1 MLTLP
6 DFPDDPEVRD
16 LTLAL
21 NYRCNSQCRFCF
33 IEPEIAGGAP
43 DTPVDLVEEVF
54 RRNAARRTFERI
66 IFSGAEATLRPDLP
80 QIVAGARERG
90 HFEHVRIQTNARR
103 LKDRAYAQQLLAAGL
118 GEYFVSMHAPRSELD
133 AFVTGANHGFGQ
145 MRAGVQNLVE
155 LGARVISN
163 SVVTRDNYKELPK
176 LAQFLL
182 SAGVRESEFWAF
194 IEFGAIGQ
202 EHQHVR
208 LRDAVPYLLEA
219 VSILRG
225 AGGAV
230 RVSWFPECL
239 LGQHADLVA
248 NHRAF
253 TLILDDFK
261 RRMHENAKFSCPH
274 SATCPRFSRSCV
286 GLHERYV
293 ALYGDERESLVPFQS
308 RS

>member
-6 DFPDDPEVRD
+6 EFPNDPEVRD

-33 IEPEIAGGAP
+33 IEPEIAAGAP
-43 DTPVDLVEEVF
+43 DTPLEVVEEVF
-54 RRNAARRTFERI
+54 RRNAATRAFERI

-80 QIVAGARERG
+80 AIVAGAHERG

-103 LKDRAYAQQLLAAGL
+103 LKDRAYAEQLLSAGL
-118 GEYFVSMHAPRSELD
+118 GEYFVSIHAPRSELD
-133 AFVTGANHGFGQ
+133 AYLTGANHGFGQ
-145 MRAGVQNLVE
+145 MRAGVQNLLQ

-163 SVVTRDNYKELPK
+163 SVVTQDNYRELPK
-176 LAQFLL
+176 LARFLL
-182 SAGVRESEFWAF
+182 SEGVRESELWSF

-208 LRDAVPYLLEA
+208 HDEALPYLLEA
-219 VSILRG
+219 VGILRS
-225 AGGAV
+225 GGSTV
-230 RVSWFPECL
+230 RISWFPECL
-239 LGQHADLVA
+239 LGEHADLIA

-253 TLILDDFK
+253 TLILDAFK

-274 SATCPRFSRSCV
+274 ATTCPRFSRSCV

-293 ALYGDERESLVPFQS
+293 ALYGDERETLVPFG
-308 RS
+308 RPG